1 MKETSTHVGN
11 VSTVFKESSS
21 GYKKQL
27 DRLLYFISYYFIS
40 QEKFYILILIYKFP
54 DIIKDPQYSRTP
66 SGTLE
71 KHATMVKEQG
81 SGFCKN

>member
-1 MKETSTHVGN
+1 MLEMFRQGLKKVQVGI
-11 VSTVFKESSS
+11 
-21 GYKKQL
+21 KQL

-40 QEKFYILILIYKFP
+40 QEKFYILILRYKFP
-54 DIIKDPQYSRTP
+54 HIIKDPQYSRTL